1 MKYTFIML
9 FLLSSFYL
17 QAQNISGNI
26 SDAATGKKIEGAS
39 VKLLNSGVG
48 AVTDTNGNFSLEG
61 KGQIEVS
68 FLGYKKI
75 RIYW

>member
-17 QAQNISGNI
+17 QAQNIS
-26 SDAATGKKIEGAS
+26 DATTGKKIEGAS

-61 KGQIEVS
+61 RGQIEVS